1 MTEGIRIL
9 PDLQFSVLC
18 DDVRREHNGKL
29 IFLGLFET
37 IGASGFPVHH
47 PTLFVVNRWCN
58 GVGEFKQNTVIR
70 HPDNAVLAEDNVTV
84 IKLDD
89 LKAKHTVIARF
100 NNLRFPVPGEYAI
113 EIRLDG
119 EIKIRYP
126 VVLVS
131 QGGPEPSRRV

>member
-1 MTEGIRIL
+1 MVEPIRIL

-29 IFLGLFET
+29 ILVGLFET
-37 IGASGFPVHH
+37 IGAGRFPVQH

-58 GVGEFKQNTVIR
+58 GVGEFRQNTVIR
-70 HPDNAVLAEDNVTV
+70 QPDNSILAEDTITV

-100 NNLRFPVPGEYAI
+100 NNLRFAQAGEYAI

-126 VVLVS
+126 VVLVLS
-131 QGGPEPSRRV
+131 QPA

>member
-1 MTEGIRIL
+1 MNEAIRIL
-9 PDLQFSVLC
+9 PDLQFSILC

-29 IFLGLFET
+29 ILLGLFET
-37 IGASGFPVHH
+37 IGANQFPVSH

-70 HPDNAVLAEDNVTV
+70 RPDNSVLAEDTITV
-84 IKLDD
+84 VKLDD

-100 NNLRFPVPGEYAI
+100 NNLRFDAPGEYAI
-113 EIRLDG
+113 EIRVDG
-119 EIKIRYP
+119 DVKIRYP

-131 QGGPEPSRRV
+131 NAK

>member
-1 MTEGIRIL
+1 MDESIRIL
-9 PDLQFSVLC
+9 PDLQFTVLC

-29 IFLGLFET
+29 LLIGLFET
-37 IGASGFPVHH
+37 IGASRFPVQH

-58 GVGEFKQNTVIR
+58 GVGEYRQNTVIR
-70 HPDNAVLAEDNVTV
+70 QPDNSILAEDAVTL
-84 IKLDD
+84 IKLED

-100 NNLRFPVPGEYAI
+100 NNLRFSLAGEYAI

-126 VVLVS
+126 LVLTLS
-131 QGGPEPSRRV
+131 PK